1 MQEFKDYLRA
11 YWGYVSNL
19 GWGKAIMT
27 LFVWL
32 AGMFA
37 PLAVKALIEPAK
49 LASGNVDDW
58 FGGAWLYF
66 CSLRNVEGAPKQ
78 IEMFSLGPCAYP
90 TLELRDCGSA

>member
-37 PLAVKALIEPAK
+37 PLAVKALIELPNW
-49 LASGNVDDW
+49 LAVTWMIGLAVLGYIFAPYGMW
-58 FGGAWLYF
+58 KAH
-66 CSLRNVEGAPKQ
+66 RNK
-78 IEMFSLGPCAYP
+78 
-90 TLELRDCGSA
+90 